1 MKKIFLT
8 LVCIV
13 IFAMPCFSQDYSKVT
28 LDAVIDSVKTNPEYV
43 KEWANNAIQKNQKN
57 SDAYVIKALV
67 AFSEEDYQ
75 ATLTTLNKAVKLATK
90 KSYYSKSDIL
100 CLRGL
105 VYQKVEEYD
114 KAIVDIDAAIKA
126 DKKNYKIYEFKASL
140 FQKIEQYDKAE
151 QTYKTLLNLKDSV
164 AYRLGLVDCLIHQD
178 KTDEALTIVDKII
191 KYQPRLAEPYR
202 LRTTIKSIINE
213 NQGAIDDYIKYMEL
227 DNVNYSL
234 DYLVFLSITEYRYTI
249 DALSKMISSS
259 AGNSLWLSARIRVHS
274 YHRDFAKALADITI
288 LESTMGESA
297 FSISQKSFCYGEQ
310 GEYSK
315 QIKLLDRLIDTLNV
329 ASPDLLVERAS
340 AYRNAGLLSQAM
352 NDYNGA
358 IELMPNNSDLY
369 INRGFTQV
377 MLKNSADAIK
387 DYNIAVSLGSENPF
401 LYEQIGKYYLANGDT
416 IKANEAFETVINL
429 DSASFSAAIAL
440 SLIGREKEGLD
451 LANRLV
457 SLDSNKGSAYYNQAC
472 LYALIN
478 KKEEAINT
486 LKRAFEN
493 GYVAWSYMTNDPDLE
508 NIRQEENYL
517 NLINSKKREKV
528 LSIFQKI
535 SEK

>member
-1 MKKIFLT
+1 
-8 LVCIV
+8 
-13 IFAMPCFSQDYSKVT
+13 MPCFSQNYSKAT
-28 LDAVIDSVKTNPEYV
+28 INAVIDSVKTNPEYV
-43 KEWANNAIQKNQKN
+43 MDWVNTAIQKNKKN

-67 AFSEEDYQ
+67 ALSEEDYQ
-75 ATLTTLNKAVKLATK
+75 TTLITLNKAVKMATK

-114 KAIVDIDAAIKA
+114 KAMVDIDAAIKA
-126 DKKNYKIYEFKASL
+126 DKKNYKIYELKASL
-140 FQKIEQYDKAE
+140 FQRIEQYDKAE

-202 LRTTIKSIINE
+202 LRTTIKSIIND

-227 DNVNYSL
+227 DNMDYSL

-259 AGNSLWLSARIRVHS
+259 SSADNSLWLSARIRVHS
-274 YHRDFAKALADITI
+274 YHRDFAKALADITT

-297 FSISQKSFCYGEQ
+297 FSIYQKSFCYGEQ

-329 ASPDLLVERAS
+329 ASSDLLVERAY

-352 NDYNGA
+352 NDYNSA
-358 IELMPNNSDLY
+358 IESMPNNSDLY
-369 INRGFTQV
+369 INRGFTQA
-377 MLKNSADAIK
+377 MLKNSDAAIK

-416 IKANEAFETVINL
+416 IRANEAFETAINL
-429 DSASFSAAIAL
+429 DSVSFSAAVAL
-440 SLIGREKEGLD
+440 SLTGREKEGID

-472 LYALIN
+472 LYALLN
-478 KKEEAINT
+478 KKEEAVNA

-508 NIRQEENYL
+508 NIRQEEKYI